1 LRRMRLVVVGIVLVT
16 CLLGSGS
23 CGEVDC
29 GYPEASNITQ
39 VISTIIAAGDNV
51 ATPTITLTSQ
61 PRIVCLA
68 YSRQRDRYR
77 AFSAIVEYTCTGNAG
92 CPSGMVV
99 EQFEAECVG
108 NTWDTEVLGLA
119 VTPRTSPATGDFSTG
134 LREDCSFCASQ
145 VVADGVE
152 GAPNPAGDGSHC
164 IECNDLCSG
173 EESAARRC
181 FDLGSDSC
189 CQVYLPNGT
198 CGEACPE
205 DGVYSVSS
213 DFNCL
218 RDCPDNLG
226 TVGNGRVDYSQVA
239 TGEGYSP
246 GTIATVAC
254 NDTYETD
261 GYGAICSNAGT
272 WNSTLPNC
280 IGKSCFT
287 YSQSL

>member
-23 CGEVDC
+23 CEVDC
-29 GYPEASNITQ
+29 DYPTASIITD
-39 VISTIIAAGDNV
+39 VISTIIKAGESP
-51 ATPTITLTSQ
+51 ATPTINLNRH
-61 PRIVCLA
+61 RIVCLA

-145 VVADGVE
+145 EVARASQ
-152 GAPNPAGDGSHC
+152 GASDPAGDGSHC

-198 CGEACPE
+198 CGNTCPD
-205 DGVYSVSS
+205 DGVYSVSD
-213 DFNCL
+213 DFDCL

-226 TVGNGRVDYSQVA
+226 TVGNGRVEYSQVA
-239 TGEGYSP
+239 TGGEGFSP